1 MRDKSI
7 TRKISQGMY
16 ILTTVGGGCCVD
28 AVSQISG
35 GDNPLIGVAV
45 MKKNYTNKLMK
56 DTNTDFK
63 VIKRMMTGELLR
75 FDIIVLARFCDY
87 LNCSITD
94 IIEYFPNKK

>member
-1 MRDKSI
+1 
-7 TRKISQGMY
+7 
-16 ILTTVGGGCCVD
+16 
-28 AVSQISG
+28 
-35 GDNPLIGVAV
+35 
-45 MKKNYTNKLMK
+45 MK